1 MIDAWISL
9 PIAVRYGLLA
19 VLGLLMGAV
28 ANHLIYRRC
37 YFPRPIGPWGPADEK
52 AGPRRWMDYV
62 PVLGW
67 LALRRQ
73 VSVHGKGF
81 WIRPLL
87 IEVALA
93 VSLPLLYDWYVVSGM
108 LVPEEWRAPASLA
121 RLEALMS
128 GIYAFHLILLLLM
141 VAATFIDFDEYTIP
155 DILTV
160 PGTIIALVCAAIW
173 WELFIPVVYV
183 SFPDGTPKTV
193 ALTWFTLP
201 YAPDPSWWSARG
213 LRVAM
218 GIWTMWCF
226 ALSNRR
232 VILRHGWLKAVAYF
246 MASLVRRSA
255 WKRLLG
261 IWVAGLIGI
270 SYVYS
275 LGPGNLHW
283 LGLLNSLIGLAV
295 GGGIVWL
302 IRIVGS
308 LSLRKE
314 AMGFGDVTLMAMIGA
329 FIGWQGA
336 TMAFFL
342 SPFAALLVV
351 LVHLVLVGNKPLPF
365 GPYLCVATLLTIL
378 AWPIMVGEWFI
389 PTLGV
394 MASLLIWLFLALLG
408 MMGVMLFF
416 YRLIGDALYA
426 RHTQQSEHE

>member
-9 PIAVRYGLLA
+9 PIAARYGLLA
-19 VLGLLMGAV
+19 VLGLLMGAL

-52 AGPRRWMDYV
+52 AGPKRLIDYV

-67 LALRRQ
+67 LAMRRQ
-73 VSVHGKGF
+73 VSIHGKGF

-93 VSLPLLYDWYVVSGM
+93 VALPLLYDWYTVSGR
-108 LVPEEWRAPASLA
+108 LLAEELRAPDKLA
-121 RLEALMS
+121 QLQGVMN

-160 PGTIIALVCAAIW
+160 PGTIIALVCAAVW
-173 WELFIPVVYV
+173 WELYIPVVYIP
-183 SFPDGTPKTV
+183 FPDGPPRTV
-193 ALTWFTLP
+193 NFTWFTLP
-201 YAPDPSWWSARG
+201 YAQDATWWSPRG
-213 LRVAM
+213 LRLAL

-232 VILRHGWLKAVAYF
+232 VILRHGWAKAVAYF

-255 WKRLLG
+255 WKLLLA

-270 SYVYS
+270 GYVYS
-275 LGPGNLHW
+275 LGPGNPHW

-314 AMGFGDVTLMAMIGA
+314 AMGFGDVTLMAMVGA

-336 TMAFFL
+336 TMAFFI

-378 AWPIMVGEWFI
+378 AWPVMVGEWFI

-408 MMGVMLFF
+408 MMGVMLFV
-416 YRLIGDALYA
+416 YRLICDVRYA
-426 RHTQQSEHE
+426 GRTQQPES